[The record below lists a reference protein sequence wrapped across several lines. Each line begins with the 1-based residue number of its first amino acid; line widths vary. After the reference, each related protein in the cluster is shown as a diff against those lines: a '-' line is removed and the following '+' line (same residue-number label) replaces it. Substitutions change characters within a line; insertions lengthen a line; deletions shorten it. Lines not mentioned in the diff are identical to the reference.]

1 MTNFKT
7 TAALIAL
14 MAAAPMAS
22 FAAESGSPAQS
33 VENDSD
39 EYAVDEAT
47 GESMEDTAKAG
58 QGAAYKETDVV
69 EDADGSLI
77 EDDAKSDG

>member
-14 MAAAPMAS
+14 MAAAPVAT

-33 VENDSD
+33 IENDPN
-39 EYAVDEAT
+39 EYATDEAT

-58 QGAAYKETDVV
+58 QGDAYEETDVV

-77 EDDAKSDG
+77 EEDAKNDG